1 MLKRGRRRRG
11 EGLQIK
17 YLLFLFIIPLLLI
30 YYYAN
35 EMNSE
40 SNLCKGSAACFYAT
54 VVRVMDGDTIDVN
67 YNNEI
72 IRIRLALVDTP
83 ERYEPLYE
91 EAKEFTAK
99 LCPIGSRV
107 LIDEDDNQLE
117 GSYGRMIAKVYC
129 NDKIL
134 NAELVNNALAS
145 IDARFCFSE
154 FAYEE
159 WAKDYC

>member
-1 MLKRGRRRRG
+1 
-11 EGLQIK
+11 
-17 YLLFLFIIPLLLI
+17 LLFLFIIPLLLL
-30 YYYAN
+30 YYVN
-35 EMNSE
+35 ETNNE
-40 SNLCKGSAACFYAT
+40 PNLCKGSASCFYAIVT
-54 VVRVMDGDTIDVN
+54 RIIDGDTIDVN

-83 ERYEPLYE
+83 ERDEPLYE
-91 EAKEFTAK
+91 EAKEFTSE

-134 NAELVNNALAS
+134 NAELINNNLAS
-145 IDARFCFSE
+145 IDTRFCFSE
-154 FAYEE
+154 FADEE
-159 WAKDYC
+159 WARDYC